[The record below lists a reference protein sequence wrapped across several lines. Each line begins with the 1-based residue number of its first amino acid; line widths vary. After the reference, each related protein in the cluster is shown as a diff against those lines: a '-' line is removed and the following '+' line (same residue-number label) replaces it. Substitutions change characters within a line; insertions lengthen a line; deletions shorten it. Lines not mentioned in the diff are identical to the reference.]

1 MSTGIL
7 IYCFDTDKILYHPTT
22 NFCISQIK
30 RYLNLPVTVI
40 TNKNTQKN
48 IQGADSFVIIDNQ
61 INNRR
66 SYKGETVDW
75 YNLERA
81 CAYDYSPYDV
91 TILLDSDYFVYSQ
104 QLKQLA
110 DAGYDFLLHNKV
122 YDLTGRH
129 SFDYRTRSLIPLVWA
144 TVVIFKKN
152 DRVKSIFSLIKH
164 IQNNY
169 QHYCTLYRIDFR
181 NFRNDYAFAIAMN
194 QLNVNDFIPV
204 KMAMLPIDT
213 DVVKIDSDSVIFK
226 YQNKKN
232 SITKQDVHVLNKEIP
247 FNV

>member
-1 MSTGIL
+1 
-7 IYCFDTDKILYHPTT
+7 
-22 NFCISQIK
+22 
-30 RYLNLPVTVI
+30 
-40 TNKNTQKN
+40 
-48 IQGADSFVIIDNQ
+48 
-61 INNRR
+61 
-66 SYKGETVDW
+66 
-75 YNLERA
+75 
-81 CAYDYSPYDV
+81 
-91 TILLDSDYFVYSQ
+91 
-104 QLKQLA
+104 
-110 DAGYDFLLHNKV
+110 V